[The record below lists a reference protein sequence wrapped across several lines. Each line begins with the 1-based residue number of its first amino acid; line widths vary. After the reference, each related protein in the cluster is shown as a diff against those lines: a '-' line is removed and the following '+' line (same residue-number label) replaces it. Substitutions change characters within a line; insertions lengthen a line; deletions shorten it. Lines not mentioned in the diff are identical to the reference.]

1 VRGRAHRRSQGAATL
16 GSGRPAARRQTETRP
31 REKDEGAPLNTPSHL
46 LITAAAA
53 RAGGLPRGARRA
65 AWLGAVAPDL
75 PLLALSL
82 AGFAWYEGHLGWERE
97 AVLQKLYGE
106 LFFRDALW
114 IAAHNALQAP
124 LVLVAGLAG
133 CALLGSRAPVA
144 ARRLT
149 WFLAAC
155 LLHAALDIVTHHDD
169 GPLLLFPF
177 DWELRFASPISYW
190 DHRHYAS
197 RFLLFEVAL
206 DVVLLGYL
214 SAPWLRRRLRGVR
227 APRDAGGEAP

>member
-1 VRGRAHRRSQGAATL
+1 
-16 GSGRPAARRQTETRP
+16 
-31 REKDEGAPLNTPSHL
+31 

-53 RAGGLPRGARRA
+53 RAAGLPRGARRA
-65 AWLGAVAPDL
+65 AWLGAVVPDL

-106 LFFRDALW
+106 LFFRDTLW

-124 LVLVAGLAG
+124 LVLLTGLAG

-144 ARRLT
+144 AGRVT

-155 LLHAALDIVTHHDD
+155 LLHAGVDILTHHDD

-190 DHRHYAS
+190 DHRHHAS
-197 RFLLFEVAL
+197 RFLLIEVAL
-206 DVVLLGYL
+206 DAVLLGYL
-214 SAPWLRRRLRGVR
+214 CAPWLRRRLRGVR
-227 APRDAGGEAP
+227 GPRDAGGEAP